1 MTEQKQNISPKDNDG
16 TSEQP
21 DDEFVLHDAVPV
33 CPKCLKPCHPLQYYC
48 DNCDSNA
55 AINPLTPYIGFV
67 NIRFNYGGF
76 CTMWRK
82 IWYDKDTSIK
92 LKWLYLFM
100 IVAFAPIIVIVGL
113 PLLLIGKIKRARL
126 QKTITTAFYIL
137 LIVSLTAYLLY
148 LSSTASRPA
157 FSPPSV
163 FFLRF

>member
-1 MTEQKQNISPKDNDG
+1 M
-16 TSEQP
+16 SEQGPKSWAAENGEEGDEFMP
-21 DDEFVLHDAVPV
+21 DDARPI

-92 LKWLYLFM
+92 LKWFYLFM
-100 IVAFAPIIVIVGL
+100 IVAFAHIIVIVGL

-137 LIVSLTAYLLY
+137 LIVLLTAYLLY
-148 LSSTASRPA
+148 LFLTALPPA
-157 FSPPSV
+157 V

>member
-16 TSEQP
+16 TGEQP
-21 DDEFVLHDAVPV
+21 DGEFVSHDAVPV

-82 IWYDKDTSIK
+82 IRYDKDTSMK
-92 LKWLYLFM
+92 LKWFYLFL
-100 IVAFAPIIVIVGL
+100 IVAFTPILIIVGL
-113 PLLLIGKIKRARL
+113 PLLLTGKIKSRWL
-126 QKTITTAFYIL
+126 QKTITMVFYIL
-137 LIVSLTAYLLY
+137 LIVLLAAYLLY
-148 LSSTASRPA
+148 TQTALSPA
-157 FSPPSV
+157 TFC
-163 FFLRF
+163 LRF